1 MTISCGMH
9 PRLTELF
16 AELDREL
23 AALHDI
29 YAAVPPGRRMT
40 RPAPDRW
47 SAAEII
53 AHLAI
58 VEGRIAKRIGDALD
72 AGPVAPETD
81 SSPILPSINRNR
93 IVDRGSKRSAPEA
106 THPIDV
112 DPGTAWDALLR
123 ARETFKATALR
134 GDGLA
139 LGTVTAPH
147 PAFGPITLYEWI
159 AFVGYHGARH
169 GAQIAENEAAL
180 TAD

>member
-1 MTISCGMH
+1 MH

-23 AALHDI
+23 AALHEI
-29 YAAVPPGRRMT
+29 YAAVPPERRMA

-58 VEGRIAKRIGDALD
+58 VETRIAKIIGRALN

-81 SSPILPSINRNR
+81 SSPILPTINRDR
-93 IVDRGSKRSAPEA
+93 IVDRSNKRTAPEA

-112 DPGTAWDALLR
+112 DPDTAWDALLR
-123 ARETFKATALR
+123 AREKFKATALR

-147 PAFGPITLYEWI
+147 PALGQLTLYEWI
-159 AFVGYHGARH
+159 AFVGHHGARH
-169 GAQIAENEAAL
+169 GAQIAENKAVL
-180 TAD
+180 TA

>member
-1 MTISCGMH
+1 MGISFGMH
-9 PRLTELF
+9 PRMTELF

-23 AALHDI
+23 AALDDI
-29 YAAVPPGRRMT
+29 YAAVPPERRMT

-58 VEGRIAKRIGDALD
+58 VEVRIARLIGRALN

-81 SSPILPSINRNR
+81 SSPILPTVNRDR
-93 IVDRGSKRSAPEA
+93 VVDRGSKRNAPEA

-112 DPGTAWDALLR
+112 DPDTAWDRLLR
-123 ARETFKATALR
+123 AREKFKATVLR

-139 LGTVTAPH
+139 LGSITAPH
-147 PAFGPITLYEWI
+147 PAFGPLTLYEWI
-159 AFVGYHGARH
+159 AFVAYHGARH

-180 TAD
+180 TA